1 MATQK
6 ILTREFVLCFFA
18 QFGFSSVFFILI
30 PTIPI
35 YLSRLGST
43 DAGIGILVGVLSVS
57 ALILR
62 PLVGRALLKIPEKRF
77 MIGGSLLYAFSSMA
91 YLFAK
96 PFWPILIVRVFQGI
110 GLAIF
115 QTASFTLIT
124 KISPDAHRGQSISYF
139 YLSINIAFALAPSL
153 GMYVMNLFDFTVLFL
168 VCAALSFFT
177 LFVTLKLGT
186 TQGVPLESKSLMDQP
201 FIAREALPPATMA
214 FLGSIIWGAVTAFF
228 PLYAL
233 KHGVANPGIFF
244 AAMALTLILGRGFG
258 GRIMDLYSRE
268 KVILPCLVAQII
280 SMGILTFSTTL
291 SMFILVAV
299 VWGIGNAF
307 FYPTLVAYT
316 IDLAG
321 SSRGPAIGTY
331 LALSDFGVGM
341 GSVIMGIVL
350 QLSNY
355 QTMFMSL
362 VLIGLINLLYF
373 YFIVRKKPSRSPL
386 LRGEG

>member
-30 PTIPI
+30 PTIP
-35 YLSRLGST
+35 
-43 DAGIGILVGVLSVS
+43 IGILVGVLSVS

-153 GMYVMNLFDFTVLFL
+153 GMYIMNLFDFTVLFL

>member
-1 MATQK
+1 
-6 ILTREFVLCFFA
+6 
-18 QFGFSSVFFILI
+18 
-30 PTIPI
+30 
-35 YLSRLGST
+35 
-43 DAGIGILVGVLSVS
+43 
-57 ALILR
+57 
-62 PLVGRALLKIPEKRF
+62 
-77 MIGGSLLYAFSSMA
+77 MA

-350 QLSNY
+350 QLTNY